1 MNDLE
6 TLFLILYYEKL
17 GKNVSTPK

>member
-6 TLFLILYYEKL
+6 TLFLILYYEKQ